1 MFYCVTSIY
10 RVGGNVTR
18 NLHTVQASVKPDDK
32 EEEFPYHVVID
43 KYFNTEDEARAYLEE
58 VEKIG

>member
-10 RVGGNVTR
+10 RAGGNVTR
-18 NLHTVQASVKPDDK
+18 DLHTVQASVKPTDK

-43 KYFNTEDEARAYLEE
+43 KYFNTEDEALEYLKG
-58 VEKIG
+58 VERYE